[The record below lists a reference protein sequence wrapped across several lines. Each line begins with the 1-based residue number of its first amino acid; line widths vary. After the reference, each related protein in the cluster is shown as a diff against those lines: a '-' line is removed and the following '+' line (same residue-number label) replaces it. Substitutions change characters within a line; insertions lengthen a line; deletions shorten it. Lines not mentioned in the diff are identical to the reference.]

1 MYIETKEIGPEGLV
15 VDRDIAWHMPE
26 PAEGDEEVQVD
37 HVRLTGEIQKEGDGF
52 AFSGDIATRATLGC
66 SRCLEPY
73 GLPLDMHFDL
83 IYTSRPEER
92 DHHGESRVDVDSVT
106 EVHFD
111 GARIDLD
118 ALLAE
123 QIYLAL
129 PLKPLC
135 RDGCRGLCARCGA
148 NLNIAACGCTAEAET
163 DPRLAAL
170 KRLV

>member
-1 MYIETKEIGPEGLV
+1 MYIETKEIGSEGLV
-15 VDRDIAWHMPE
+15 VDRDVAWRMP
-26 PAEGDEEVQVD
+26 PPKEGDDEAQVD
-37 HVRLTGEIQKEGDGF
+37 HVHLTGEIQKEGDGF
-52 AFSGDIATRATLGC
+52 AFSGDIATQATLVCG
-66 SRCLEPY
+66 RCLEPY

-83 IYTSRPEER
+83 LYTSRPEAR
-92 DHHGESRVDVDSVT
+92 DRHGECRIDVDRFT
-106 EVHFD
+106 EVQFD

-129 PLKPLC
+129 PLKPVC
-135 RDGCRGLCARCGA
+135 RDGCRGLCPRCGA
-148 NLNIAACGCTAEAET
+148 NLNIAACGCTAEAEP

>member
-15 VDRDIAWHMPE
+15 VDRDIAWHMP
-26 PAEGDEEVQVD
+26 PPKEGDDDVPVD
-37 HVRLTGEIQKEGDGF
+37 HVHLTGEIQKDGHGF
-52 AFSGDIATRATLGC
+52 AFSGDIATRAMLVCG
-66 SRCLEPY
+66 RCLESY

-83 IYTSRPEER
+83 LYTSRPEPQDR
-92 DHHGESRVDVDSVT
+92 HGESRVDVDSFT

-111 GARIDLD
+111 GVRFDLD

-135 RDGCRGLCARCGA
+135 RDDCRGLCPRCGA
-148 NLNIAACGCTAEAET
+148 DLNSAECGCTTET
-163 DPRLAAL
+163 EPDPRLAAL